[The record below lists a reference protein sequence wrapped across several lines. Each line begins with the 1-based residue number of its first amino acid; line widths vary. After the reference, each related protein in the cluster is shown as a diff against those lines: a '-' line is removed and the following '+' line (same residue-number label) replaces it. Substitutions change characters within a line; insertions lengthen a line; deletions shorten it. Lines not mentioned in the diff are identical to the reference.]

1 MNKFLS
7 ILSIWFLVGLQ
18 SIPAQ
23 QLAFPGAEGAGMYT
37 VGGRYGDVYH
47 VTNLNNSGSG
57 SIREGVE
64 TASEVGRTIVFDV
77 SGNISLSSSLK
88 ITKPHLTIAGQTAPG
103 KGICLKDGRVTV
115 SGNDIIIRHL
125 RFRPS
130 QSGGDGDALNISGTN
145 IIIDH
150 CSASWSSDEVMSTAE
165 NANNNITL
173 QWNLIYEGLN
183 ISYHYENGVLL
194 DHSMGSLLSTSFD
207 GGIISCHH
215 NLYAHNRTRNPKPTV
230 SAENIAINFD
240 FRNNVI
246 YDWGDK
252 AGYSSD
258 DSLHFVNM
266 NYIGN
271 YLIAG
276 SSTKASKCTL
286 AFNGITSG
294 THIFQSENKIDGN
307 RDKLLNGIN
316 TEWNMFEGEYKPMST
331 AYILPEIKTVPAD
344 SAYPAVLKYGGA
356 FWWNRDSADARI
368 ASEVQS
374 ETGSIINL
382 QSDVGGWENLP
393 TLSRSVTWDTDKDGM
408 PDTWEADNGLN
419 PDSNGDA
426 SLLCSDGYTNLEHY
440 INGIIPSMTTD
451 IASSESGR
459 MKISKFVLHNNY
471 PNPFNP
477 GTTISYAI
485 PQQGRVRIRIFN
497 DLGKEVSVVCN
508 EIQEAGVH
516 HRYYD
521 ASTLPNGV
529 YFYQVEFDN
538 YLQSKKMVLLK

>member
-1 MNKFLS
+1 
-7 ILSIWFLVGLQ
+7 
-18 SIPAQ
+18 
-23 QLAFPGAEGAGMYT
+23 MYT
-37 VGGRYGDVYH
+37 IGGRYGDVYH

-57 SIREGVE
+57 SLREGVE
-64 TASEVGRTIVFDV
+64 TAPDNGRTIIFDV

-103 KGICLKDGRVTV
+103 KGICLKDGRVV
-115 SGNDIIIRHL
+115 VASNDIIVRNL

-130 QSGGDGDALNISGTN
+130 QSGGDGDALNISGMN

-183 ISYHYENGVLL
+183 ISYHYENGVLI
-194 DHSMGSLLSTSFD
+194 DHSMGSLLSTSID
-207 GGIISCHH
+207 GGIISVHH

-230 SAENIAINFD
+230 SAENIALNFD

-258 DSLHFVNM
+258 DSMHFVNM
-266 NYIGN
+266 NYMNN

-286 AFNGITSG
+286 AFNGIATG
-294 THIFQSENKIDGN
+294 THIFQGGNKIDGN
-307 RDKLLNGIN
+307 RDKVLNGTDIG
-316 TEWNMFEGEYKPMST
+316 WAMFEGNYKPMDT
-331 AYILPEIKTVPAD
+331 PYILPGIETESAD
-344 SAYPAVLKYGGA
+344 SAYKSVLKYGGA
-356 FWWNRDSADARI
+356 FWWNRDSADTRVLAD
-368 ASEVQS
+368 VQN
-374 ETGSIINL
+374 ETGGIINL

-393 TLSRSVTWDTDKDGM
+393 ALSRQVSWDTDKDGM
-408 PDTWEADNGLN
+408 PDTWETDNGLN
-419 PDSNGDA
+419 PDSNADA

-459 MKISKFVLHNNY
+459 VKISNFVLHNNY
-471 PNPFNP
+471 PNPCNP
-477 GTTISYAI
+477 GTTISYSI
-485 PQQGRVRIRIFN
+485 PQQGRVRIRVFN
-497 DLGKEVSVVCN
+497 TLGNEVSVVCD
-508 EIQEAGVH
+508 EVQSAGFQS
-516 HRYYD
+516 RYFD
-521 ASTLPNGV
+521 ASSLSNGV
-529 YFYQVEFDN
+529 YFYQVEYGN
-538 YLQSKKMVLLK
+538 CRQSKKMVLLK